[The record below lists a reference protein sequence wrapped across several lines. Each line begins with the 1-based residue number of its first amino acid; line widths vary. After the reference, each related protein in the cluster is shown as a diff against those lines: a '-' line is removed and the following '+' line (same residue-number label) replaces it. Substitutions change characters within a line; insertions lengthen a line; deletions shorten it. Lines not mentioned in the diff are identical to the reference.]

1 MDEVARGAVGRGRH
15 GGSVLAMEREI
26 VVRGTG
32 EARALPDLASLRV
45 EVTADHKTRD
55 EAYEARAKLAAKV
68 DVVFADHRNAI
79 GRTTVASLW
88 VQPRTRWHRG
98 EDIRTG
104 WRASRTS
111 FVDVVVLDALGEI
124 MSDVVEAGGAVQGPQ
139 WSMALTNPAYDVARR
154 AAAEDARHR
163 AQSYAQALDLTL
175 GPVAWVAEPGMRTVP
190 VSPLDGVADAGSGAP
205 VTRLTAATAYAPEP
219 AEPAED
225 LTPSEMTV
233 EVTVEVGF
241 GII

>member
-1 MDEVARGAVGRGRH
+1 
-15 GGSVLAMEREI
+15 MEREI
-26 VVRGTG
+26 VVRGRG

-45 EVTADHKTRD
+45 EVAADHKSQD
-55 EAYEARAKLAAKV
+55 EAHEARAKQAAKV
-68 DVVFADHRNAI
+68 DVVLAEHRDAI
-79 GRTTVASLW
+79 SRTTIASLW

-111 FVDVVVLDALGEI
+111 FVEIAVLDELSDI
-124 MSDVVEAGGAVQGPQ
+124 MSGVVEAGGAVHGPQ
-139 WSMALTNPAYDVARR
+139 WSMAPTNPAYDQARR

-163 AQSYAQALDLTL
+163 AQSYAQALDLVL
-175 GPVAWVAEPGMRTVP
+175 GPVAWVAEPGMRLAGGTP
-190 VSPLDGVADAGSGAP
+190 GPPLPGAP
-205 VTRLTAATAYAPEP
+205 MTRVAAAGKFSTES
-219 AEPAED
+219 AEPTED

-233 EVTVEVGF
+233 EVAVEVGF

>member
-1 MDEVARGAVGRGRH
+1 
-15 GGSVLAMEREI
+15 MEREI

-45 EVTADHKTRD
+45 EVTADHNTREEVYD
-55 EAYEARAKLAAKV
+55 ARAKQAARV
-68 DVVFADHRNAI
+68 DLVFAEHRNAI
-79 GRTTVASLW
+79 ARTTVASLW

-111 FVDVVVLDALGEI
+111 FVDVIVLDALGEI
-124 MSDVVEAGGAVQGPQ
+124 MSGVVEAGGAVQGPQ
-139 WSMALTNPAYDVARR
+139 WSMAPTNPAYDQARR

-163 AQSYAQALDLTL
+163 AESYAQALELKL
-175 GPVAWVAEPGMRTVP
+175 GPVAWVAEPGMRI
-190 VSPLDGVADAGSGAP
+190 AP
-205 VTRLTAATAYAPEP
+205 VEPMMSTAALDPTPRLAAATTFGAEA
-219 AEPAED
+219 AEPVED

-233 EVTVEVGF
+233 QVAVEVGF
-241 GII
+241 GIV

>member
-1 MDEVARGAVGRGRH
+1 
-15 GGSVLAMEREI
+15 MEREI

-55 EAYEARAKLAAKV
+55 EAYEARSKLAARV

-79 GRTTVASLW
+79 GRTTIASLW

-111 FVDVVVLDALGEI
+111 FVEVVVLDALGEI
-124 MSDVVEAGGAVQGPQ
+124 MSDIVEAGGAVQGPQ
-139 WSMALTNPAYDVARR
+139 WSMAATNPAYDVARR

-175 GPVAWVAEPGMRTVP
+175 GQVAWVAEPGMRTAP
-190 VSPLDGVADAGSGAP
+190 ASPLSTMSSMTDPGAGAP
-205 VTRLTAATAYAPEP
+205 VTRLAAATNFSAEAS
-219 AEPAED
+219 EPAED

-233 EVTVEVGF
+233 EVAVEVGF
-241 GII
+241 SII

>member
-1 MDEVARGAVGRGRH
+1 
-15 GGSVLAMEREI
+15 MEREI

-111 FVDVVVLDALGEI
+111 FVEVVVLDALGEI
-124 MSDVVEAGGAVQGPQ
+124 MSDIVEAGGAVQGPQ
-139 WSMALTNPAYDVARR
+139 WSMAHTNPAYDVARR
-154 AAAEDARHR
+154 AAATDARHR

-175 GPVAWVAEPGMRTVP
+175 GAVAWVAEPGMRTAPVR
-190 VSPLDGVADAGSGAP
+190 VSPIAGDGAPGQP
-205 VTRLTAATAYAPEP
+205 VTRLAAATTFAAEP
-219 AEPAED
+219 AEPTED

-233 EVTVEVGF
+233 EVAVEVGF